1 MPSFLRVASLSALV
15 GLALSFVPAAAADN
29 TTLLGVSKDWS
40 AFQATT
46 SDGKMCFAQ
55 SKPKSTLPKKAA
67 RDAILF
73 MISDWPGR
81 NVKSELEI
89 VPGYQYKD
97 GEPVY
102 AEIGTTKIE
111 FFTRNDNGVGTAWV
125 KDAGEENKLVNAMRT
140 GSTITVTG
148 VSKRGTKTKD
158 TYSLGGLAAM
168 LDKVHDACSK

>member
-1 MPSFLRVASLSALV
+1 MPMFSRVASLSVLA
-15 GLALSFVPAAAADN
+15 GLALSFAAAAAADN
-29 TTLLGVSKDWS
+29 STLLGVSKDWS

-46 SDGKMCFAQ
+46 SDGKTCFAQ
-55 SKPKSTLPKKAA
+55 SKPKSVLPKKAA

-89 VPGYQYKD
+89 VPGYIYKD

-102 AEIGTTKIE
+102 AQVGATKIE
-111 FFTRNDNGVGTAWV
+111 FFSRNDNNVGTAWV
-125 KDAGEENKLVNAMRT
+125 KDAGEEAKLIEAMRT
-140 GSTITVTG
+140 ASTITVSG

-158 TYSLGGLAAM
+158 TYSLNGLSSALEKIHAACA
-168 LDKVHDACSK
+168 K